1 MDAHT
6 GFLVLG
12 LMGGCSAWVIG
23 SVALALVLVTFC
35 GRPQREDDGRPW
47 SKR

>member
-6 GFLVLG
+6 ALLLLGFT
-12 LMGGCSAWVIG
+12 GGCAAWVIG
-23 SVALALVLVTFC
+23 SVALAMVLVTFC
-35 GRPQREDDGRPW
+35 ARPQREDDGRPW